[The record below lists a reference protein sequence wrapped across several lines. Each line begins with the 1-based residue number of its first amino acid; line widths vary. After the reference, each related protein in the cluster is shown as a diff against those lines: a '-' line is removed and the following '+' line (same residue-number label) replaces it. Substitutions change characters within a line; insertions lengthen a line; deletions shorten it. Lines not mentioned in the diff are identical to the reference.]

1 MCLSKELSTGKR
13 HNIDLKLEK
22 VTLRIDTFSK
32 PHSNAGGKRLSK
44 DLKDIEERD
53 ETILIIGDLN
63 RAVGCDEW
71 GVAGNHSRV
80 SYGGQLIR
88 ER

>member
-1 MCLSKELSTGKR
+1 M